1 MFWQLSLSVSQ
12 VVAAGLNK
20 GVSTDQ
26 TSLAWRLPTAL
37 QLVFPGFVMA
47 TVWFIPESPRWLV
60 RRGKDNKATTAL
72 RRIHAE
78 DTSYDPAG
86 DIVSIKDTIELES
99 TSVAE
104 SSWIS
109 LVKNPIERRKVL
121 YSAGALI
128 AQQINGI
135 QWFYYFG
142 TVFAK
147 AIGLSDPFLMT
158 LIVFIIQIFVVLA
171 ALVVSN
177 RLPRRPLMIT
187 CTSIMMLSI
196 FIVGCMGINSDGKY
210 VPPVNGKVIISF
222 VIIEIVAANFSW
234 GPLGWVIVSR

>member
-12 VVAAGLNK
+12 VVAAGPNK
-20 GVSTDQ
+20 GVSTNR

-37 QLVFPGFVMA
+37 QLVFPEFVMA

-78 DTSYDPAG
+78 DTNYDPAG
-86 DIVSIKDTIELES
+86 DIVAIKDTIELES
-99 TSVAE
+99 ASVAE

-109 LVKNPIERRKVL
+109 LVKNPIERRKIL

-158 LIVFIIQIFVVLA
+158 LIVFHHSDLCRLSRARGVKPSTAPPSDDHLHVRHDVVHLHRGMHG
-171 ALVVSN
+171 N
-177 RLPRRPLMIT
+177 QQ
-187 CTSIMMLSI
+187 
-196 FIVGCMGINSDGKY
+196 
-210 VPPVNGKVIISF
+210 
-222 VIIEIVAANFSW
+222 
-234 GPLGWVIVSR
+234 